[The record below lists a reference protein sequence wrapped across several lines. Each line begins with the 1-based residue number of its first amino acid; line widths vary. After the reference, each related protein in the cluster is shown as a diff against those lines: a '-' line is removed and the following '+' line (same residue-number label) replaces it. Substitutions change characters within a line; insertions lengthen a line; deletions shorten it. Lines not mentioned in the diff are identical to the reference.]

1 MIYYDILYI
10 DTGNTWITKNRVLC
24 FTSKKQPST
33 EGRKEKKK
41 MKKEIF
47 TKEEIKEMDQMQER
61 AKAKR
66 LQEEKEKEEKI
77 TAKKKVIKKIRL
89 KNNII
94 KMMLSLTFNAVYIG
108 GIIRASEL
116 KNGLLLLFM
125 ICALL
130 FNNLSLT
137 IND

>member
-1 MIYYDILYI
+1 M
-10 DTGNTWITKNRVLC
+10 
-24 FTSKKQPST
+24 KKQ
-33 EGRKEKKK
+33 
-41 MKKEIF
+41 IF
-47 TKEEIKEMDQMQER
+47 TKEEWEEIEQMQEK

-66 LQEEKEKEEKI
+66 LQEEKEKEEMI

-94 KMMLSLTFNAVYIG
+94 KMMLSLTFNAVYIA

-116 KNGLLLLFM
+116 ENGLLLLFM
-125 ICALL
+125 ICAVL
-130 FNNLSLT
+130 FYNLSVT

>member
-1 MIYYDILYI
+1 M
-10 DTGNTWITKNRVLC
+10 
-24 FTSKKQPST
+24 
-33 EGRKEKKK
+33 E
-41 MKKEIF
+41 KEIF
-47 TKEEIKEMDQMQER
+47 TQEEWKEIEQMQER

-66 LQEEKEKEEKI
+66 LQEEREKEEMI
-77 TAKKKVIKKIRL
+77 TSKKKVIKKIRL

-94 KMMLSLTFNAVYIG
+94 KMMLSLTFNAIYIG

-125 ICALL
+125 ICTLLLNNAL
-130 FNNLSLT
+130 ST

>member
-1 MIYYDILYI
+1 
-10 DTGNTWITKNRVLC
+10 
-24 FTSKKQPST
+24 
-33 EGRKEKKK
+33 

-47 TKEEIKEMDQMQER
+47 TKEEIKEMEQMQER
-61 AKAKR
+61 AKVKR

-94 KMMLSLTFNAVYIG
+94 KMILSLTFNAVYIG

>member
-1 MIYYDILYI
+1 
-10 DTGNTWITKNRVLC
+10 
-24 FTSKKQPST
+24 
-33 EGRKEKKK
+33 

-47 TKEEIKEMDQMQER
+47 TLEEWEEMEQMQER
-61 AKAKR
+61 AKTKR
-66 LQEEKEKEEKI
+66 LQEEREKEEMI
-77 TAKKKVIKKIRL
+77 TSKKKVIKKIRL

-125 ICALL
+125 ICTLLLNNAL
-130 FNNLSLT
+130 ST

>member
-1 MIYYDILYI
+1 
-10 DTGNTWITKNRVLC
+10 
-24 FTSKKQPST
+24 
-33 EGRKEKKK
+33 

-47 TKEEIKEMDQMQER
+47 TQEEWKEMEQMQER

-66 LQEEKEKEEKI
+66 LQEEREKEEKI
-77 TAKKKVIKKIRL
+77 TAKKKVVKKIKL

-94 KMMLSLTFNAVYIG
+94 KMILSLTFNAVYIG

>member
-1 MIYYDILYI
+1 
-10 DTGNTWITKNRVLC
+10 
-24 FTSKKQPST
+24 
-33 EGRKEKKK
+33 

-47 TKEEIKEMDQMQER
+47 TKEEIKEMEQMQER

-66 LQEEKEKEEKI
+66 LQEEREREERI
-77 TAKKKVIKKIRL
+77 MTKKKVIKKIRL

-94 KMMLSLTFNAVYIG
+94 KMILSLAFNALCVG
-108 GIIRASEL
+108 GIMRALDLE
-116 KNGLLLLFM
+116 NGLMLLFM

-130 FNNLSLT
+130 FNNLLLS